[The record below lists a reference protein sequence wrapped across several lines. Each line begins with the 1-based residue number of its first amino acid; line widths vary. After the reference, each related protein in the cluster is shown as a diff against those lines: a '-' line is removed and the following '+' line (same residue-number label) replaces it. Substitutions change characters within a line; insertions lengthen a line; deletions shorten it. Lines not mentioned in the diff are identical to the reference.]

1 MDAKMENLK
10 VFTTRVRQLMLSY
23 NELKSENVSLK
34 DQVVARD
41 EEISRLKEQVE
52 RIQHNYDLLKVARM
66 MQITDGDL
74 DEARK
79 RINKLIRNVSKTIS
93 LINGQV

>member
-1 MDAKMENLK
+1 MENLK